1 MKFSN
6 ETMDVLKNFSTV
18 NPSIVFKPGNNLS
31 TVSPSKTIMAKAIL
45 NESFPSEGAIYD
57 LGKFLGAA
65 SLFVNP
71 EYVFEEKQMVIHGN
85 GRQVNYTFA
94 DVDMIVTPPKDNID
108 LPESDLEMDL
118 SGDQMSRLLKAASV
132 LQLPEVNICS
142 GGAIIASDSKNPSAD
157 VYNEDVMIRQS
168 NGKCNFIFKIENFK
182 MMPFD
187 YNVKISSRGIAQF
200 TSINSPIGLT
210 YWVAV
215 EENSTTGE

>member
-1 MKFSN
+1 
-6 ETMDVLKNFSTV
+6 
-18 NPSIVFKPGNNLS
+18 
-31 TVSPSKTIMAKAIL
+31 
-45 NESFPSEGAIYD
+45 
-57 LGKFLGAA
+57 
-65 SLFVNP
+65 
-71 EYVFEEKQMVIHGN
+71 
-85 GRQVNYTFA
+85 
-94 DVDMIVTPPKDNID
+94 
-108 LPESDLEMDL
+108 
-118 SGDQMSRLLKAASV
+118 LLKAASV

-157 VYNEDVMIRQS
+157 VYNEDVMIRHS

>member
-6 ETMDVLKNFSTV
+6 ETVDVLKNFSTV
-18 NPSIVFKPGNNLS
+18 NPSIAFKPGNNLA

-71 EYVFEEKQMVIHGN
+71 DYVFEEKQMIIQGQ
-85 GRQVNYTFA
+85 GRAVNYTFA
-94 DVDMIVTPPKDNID
+94 DVDMIVTPPKDSIE
-108 LPESDLEMDL
+108 LPEPDLEMDL
-118 SGDQMSRLLKAASV
+118 SKDQISRLLKAANV
-132 LQLPEVNICS
+132 LQLPEVANGS
-142 GGAIIASDSKNPSAD
+142 NGTVMAYNSKDPSAD
-157 VYNEDVMIRQS
+157 DYKENVLIRQS
-168 NGKCNFIFKIENFK
+168 KGECTFIFKTENFK

-187 YNVKISSRGIAQF
+187 YNVKISSRGISQF
-200 TSINSPIGLT
+200 TSIDSNVGLT